1 MFTAPKTG
9 SIGQRFIKA
18 PNDSAFGKVFHNNM
32 DWNSF
37 IASSA
42 KIKKHIA
49 TMVSNSHSK
58 TAMFDMPTRI
68 SETQEYRNC
77 SVSKQFIYFLY

>member
-1 MFTAPKTG
+1 MVTGPTTTMQGVAFT
-9 SIGQRFIKA
+9 KA
-18 PNDSAFGKVFHNNM
+18 TNGSAFGKVFHNNM
-32 DWNSF
+32 DWNLF